1 MLLRIHFT
9 GADLVRT
16 SVASRP
22 DPLWE
27 TVLSLRALQHRPQ
40 SPAAE
45 CWARDV
51 LARQAGNLRTLFPL
65 VRPHGYFPDFLTP
78 PDGTL
83 GIEPALD
90 TLGATPARHLRGDLA
105 VLAAGG
111 TLPGWTGDLAAGR
124 PDALRDL
131 TRALRGYHEAALA
144 PLEQVMRTTV
154 GAEYAAQAKVAA
166 ESGTEGVLSGLGPGM
181 RWKPPVLE
189 VQYSVNQELHLNG
202 RGLLLVPT
210 LFRTRTPVSLL
221 DPELPPVLTYPARR
235 TEYPDARAGERLG
248 PLMGRTRTAIL
259 RSTSQTPHSTS
270 ELARLVG
277 MSQASVSHHTTVL
290 RAAGLISS
298 TRHRNTVLHRT
309 TPLGSLLL
317 RG

>member
-16 SVASRP
+16 SVAGRP

-27 TVLSLRALQHRPQ
+27 TVLSLRALQHRPR

-45 CWARDV
+45 CWGRDV

-83 GIEPALD
+83 GLGPALD
-90 TLGATPARHLRGDLA
+90 SLGATPARHLRGDLA

-111 TLPGWTGDLAAGR
+111 TLPGWTDDLAAGR
-124 PDALRDL
+124 PDAVRDL
-131 TRALRGYHEAALA
+131 TRALRDYHRAALE
-144 PLEQVMRTTV
+144 PLEPAMRSTV

-166 ESGTEGVLSGLGPGM
+166 ESGIEGVLSGLGPDM

-189 VQYSVNQELHLNG
+189 VRYSVNQELHLNG

-210 LFRTRTPVSLL
+210 MFRTRTPVSLF

-235 TEYPDARAGERLG
+235 PQSPDGSAGERLG

-259 RSTSQTPHSTS
+259 RSTAEAPHSTS

-277 MSQASVSHHTTVL
+277 ASQASVSHHTGVL

-298 TRHRNTVLHRT
+298 TRRRNTVLHRAT
-309 TPLGSLLL
+309 ALGTLLL

>member
-16 SVASRP
+16 SVAHRP

-27 TVLSLRALQHRPQ
+27 TVLSLRVLQHRAG

-45 CWARDV
+45 CWGRDV
-51 LARQAGNLRTLFPL
+51 LARQAGNLRTLLPL
-65 VRPHGYFPDFLTP
+65 VRPYGYFPDFLTP
-78 PDGTL
+78 PDGAL
-83 GIEPALD
+83 GIEHGIDAL
-90 TLGATPARHLRGDLA
+90 TATPARHLRGDLT

-111 TLPGWTGDLAAGR
+111 TLPPWTRDLAAGR
-124 PDALRDL
+124 PDALRGL
-131 TRALRGYHEAALA
+131 ARALRGYYATALA
-144 PLEQVMRTTV
+144 PLEQSMRTTV
-154 GAEYAAQAKVAA
+154 RAEYAAQATVAA
-166 ESGTEGVLSGLGPGM
+166 ESGIEGVLSDLGPGM
-181 RWKPPVLE
+181 RWNPPVLE
-189 VQYSVNQELHLNG
+189 VRYSVNQELHLNG

-210 LFRTRTPVSLL
+210 LFRARTPVSLL

-235 TEYPDARAGERLG
+235 TVSPGAPAAGKLG

-259 RSTSQTPHSTS
+259 QSTAETSRSTS

-298 TRHRNTVLHRT
+298 TRHRNTVLHSVT
-309 TPLGSLLL
+309 SLGSLLL